1 MIITGKKYARSP
13 QIFER
18 ARKILNDEIIHFGY
32 VDSRKEYERL
42 LKLANI
48 LFVTCIQDFFGISVV
63 EGIAAGCFPLLPD
76 RLAYPEHLPILNR
89 EFSLYRKNEEMMPM
103 LVHIIENKLYKD
115 TKEFTDF
122 VRRYEWI
129 NLIHEYDR
137 CLEANC

>member
-1 MIITGKKYARSP
+1 MMRLFISDMSTR
-13 QIFER
+13 ER
-18 ARKILNDEIIHFGY
+18 NTNASSNWPTFF
-32 VDSRKEYERL
+32 
-42 LKLANI
+42 
-48 LFVTCIQDFFGISVV
+48 FVTCIQDFFGISVV